1 MRIGIDFDNTIVSYD
16 ALFHRIA
23 FEKKLISS
31 QIPVNKIAVRD
42 HLRSINQEDQWT
54 LMQGEVYGL
63 RMNEAQAYPYAIQF
77 MAQAKQAGHQ
87 LYIISHKTKR
97 PFMGPPYDLHK
108 AAKSWVDSHLIFQN
122 NPLFASEH
130 VFYELTKEEKIE
142 RSRSLGCD
150 VFIDDLPEI
159 LAMPGFPDHTK
170 KILFDPE
177 MHHTKSTQTYA
188 TASSWKEL
196 TQLVLVN

>member
-23 FEKKLISS
+23 FEKKLIPG

-42 HLRSINQEDQWT
+42 YLRSTDQEDQWT

-63 RMNEAQAYPYAIQF
+63 RMHEAQAYPHAIEF
-77 MAQAKQAGHQ
+77 MIQAKKAGHQ
-87 LYIISHKTKR
+87 LYIISHKTKN
-97 PFMGPPYDLHK
+97 PFMGPPYDLHQ
-108 AAKSWVDSHLIFQN
+108 AAKLWVNSHLIFEN
-122 NPLFASEH
+122 NSLFAPEH
-130 VFYELTKEEKIE
+130 VFYELSKDKKIE
-142 RSRSLGCD
+142 RARSLGCD

-159 LAMPGFPDHTK
+159 LAMPGFPEHTK

-177 MHHTKSTQTYA
+177 LQHAKITQTVTTA
-188 TASSWKEL
+188 TSWEVIAQFLL
-196 TQLVLVN
+196 TK